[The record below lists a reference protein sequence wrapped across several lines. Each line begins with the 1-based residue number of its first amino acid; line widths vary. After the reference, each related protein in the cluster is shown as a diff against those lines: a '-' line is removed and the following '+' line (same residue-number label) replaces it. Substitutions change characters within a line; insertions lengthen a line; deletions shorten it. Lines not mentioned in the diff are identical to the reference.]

1 MKTIVKHGCGAI
13 FYLADHEGR
22 GIGLFSKSL
31 AYLLQE
37 DEYDTVQAN
46 HALGFE
52 DDTRSYEDAIKILE
66 SMRTKPVTVI
76 TNNPKKLLA
85 LKAHGLLADGHVP
98 LWGGLTK
105 TNANYLQTKV
115 KKSGHIGNIEAL
127 NA

>member
-1 MKTIVKHGCGAI
+1 M
-13 FYLADHEGR
+13 
-22 GIGLFSKSL
+22 
-31 AYLLQE
+31 QE

-85 LKAHGLLADGHVP
+85 LRSHGLLTDGHIP

-105 TNANYLQTKV
+105 TNAKYLQTKV
-115 KKSGHIGNIEAL
+115 KKSGHIGNIETL